1 MGNPAIQEIDR
12 GVLMV
17 VKVVPGSSRTDVCG
31 PFGEMLK
38 IKVSAAPER
47 GKANQC
53 LVRFLAQRLG
63 LKKSA
68 IRIIAGQT
76 STVKQILVSGIS
88 AEMLLEKLNL
98 SQQSVSE

>member
-1 MGNPAIQEIDR
+1 MGNLTIQKANE
-12 GVLMV
+12 GVIFP
-17 VKVVPGSSRTDVCG
+17 VKVVPGSSRTDVVG

-53 LVRFLAQRLG
+53 LLRFLAQRLG

-98 SQQSVSE
+98 SQQSISE

>member
-1 MGNPAIQEIDR
+1 MDNPSIQEIDR
-12 GVLMV
+12 GVIIT

-31 PFGEMLK
+31 LFGEMLK
-38 IKVSAAPER
+38 IKVSAARER
-47 GKANQC
+47 GKANHC
-53 LVRFLAQRLG
+53 LLRFLAEKLG

-68 IRIIAGQT
+68 IRIMAGQT